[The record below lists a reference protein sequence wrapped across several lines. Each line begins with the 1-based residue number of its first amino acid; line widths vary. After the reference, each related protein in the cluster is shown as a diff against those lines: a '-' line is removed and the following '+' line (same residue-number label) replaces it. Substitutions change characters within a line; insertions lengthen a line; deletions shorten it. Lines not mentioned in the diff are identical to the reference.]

1 MPKLTFLSA
10 AALAL
15 LIPVAGV
22 ADSHMDKAVA
32 DAIKAR
38 KAQMQ
43 LYAFNLGALGAMA
56 KGAVDYDAE
65 AASKAAASLAMLT
78 KLDQSR
84 MWPEGSDEMNVDGTR
99 ALPDIWDNLPDVMA
113 KGAALSQA
121 AAQMETAAGSSL
133 DELRANMG
141 AVGGACGA
149 CHKVYRA
156 PEN

>member
-15 LIPVAGV
+15 LIPVAGL
-22 ADSHMDKAVA
+22 AESHMDKAVA
-32 DAIKAR
+32 DAINAR

-84 MWPEGSDEMNVDGTR
+84 MWPAGSDEMGADGTR
-99 ALPDIWDNLPDVMA
+99 AKPELWENLPDVMA
-113 KGAALSQA
+113 KGAALA
-121 AAQMETAAGSSL
+121 EATAQMETAAGSSL
-133 DELRANMG
+133 DELRAAMG

-149 CHKVYRA
+149 CHKAYRA